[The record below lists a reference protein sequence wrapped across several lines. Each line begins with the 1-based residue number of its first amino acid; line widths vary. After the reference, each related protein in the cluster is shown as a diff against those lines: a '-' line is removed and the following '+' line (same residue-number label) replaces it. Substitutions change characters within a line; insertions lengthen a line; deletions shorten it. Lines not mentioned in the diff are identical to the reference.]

1 MALKATQPTL
11 EEIADL
17 CLAHLVENPEQL
29 ADFMTITG
37 WSPTALQRAAKDGS
51 LAPGLLD
58 YVVQNEQLLK
68 TQDELEEAR
77 WFSRQEITELTA
89 SGELMLPPSVSIS
102 RLIFSMPC
110 MIVV

>member
-11 EEIADL
+11 DDIADA

-29 ADFMTITG
+29 ADFMTVTG

-58 YVVQNEQLLK
+58 YVVQNEQLLMAVC
-68 TQDELEEAR
+68 QSA
-77 WFSRQEITELTA
+77 
-89 SGELMLPPSVSIS
+89 SVSPEAVM
-102 RLIFSMPC
+102 RVWAKLNPAG
-110 MIVV
+110 

>member
-1 MALKATQPTL
+1 MALKAAQPTL

-17 CLAHLVENPEQL
+17 CLTHLVENPEQL

-58 YVVQNEQLLK
+58 YIVQNEHLLM
-68 TQDELEEAR
+68 TVCQSA
-77 WFSRQEITELTA
+77 
-89 SGELMLPPSVSIS
+89 SVSPEAVM
-102 RLIFSMPC
+102 RVWAKLNPAG
-110 MIVV
+110 